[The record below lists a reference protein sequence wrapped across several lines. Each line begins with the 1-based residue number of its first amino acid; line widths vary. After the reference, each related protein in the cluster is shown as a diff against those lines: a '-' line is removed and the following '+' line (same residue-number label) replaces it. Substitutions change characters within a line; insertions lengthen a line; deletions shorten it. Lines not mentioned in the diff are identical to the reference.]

1 MAPVADEHAMR
12 RAREEEAALAL
23 WSTLSHP
30 AASEAEWR
38 RLPEEVRRHYRRQ
51 ARLALGFDPRG
62 FDAHGAEAYGAEA
75 YAAGA

>member
-1 MAPVADEHAMR
+1 MAFVADEHAMR
-12 RAREEEAALAL
+12 CAREEEAALAL

-30 AASEAEWR
+30 TASEAEWR
-38 RLPEEVRRHYRRQ
+38 RLPEEVRHHYRRQ

-62 FDAHGAEAYGAEA
+62 FDAHGAGA

>member
-1 MAPVADEHAMR
+1 MAFEADEHAMR

-23 WSTLSHP
+23 WSLSHP

-38 RLPEEVRRHYRRQ
+38 RLPEAVRHQYRRQ

-62 FDAHGAEAYGAEA
+62 FDAHGARA
-75 YAAGA
+75 YAAEA

>member
-1 MAPVADEHAMR
+1 MAFQADEQAMR

-38 RLPEEVRRHYRRQ
+38 RLPEEVRHHYRRQ

-62 FDAHGAEAYGAEA
+62 FDAHGAEAYAGGA
-75 YAAGA
+75 

>member
-1 MAPVADEHAMR
+1 MAFKADEHAMR

-23 WSTLSHP
+23 WSTLTHP

-38 RLPEEVRRHYRRQ
+38 RLPEEVRHHYRRQ

-62 FDAHGAEAYGAEA
+62 FDAHGSEA
-75 YAAGA
+75 YAASA

>member
-1 MAPVADEHAMR
+1 MAFQADEQAMR
-12 RAREEEAALAL
+12 HAREEEAALAL

-38 RLPEEVRRHYRRQ
+38 RLPEEVRHHYRRQ
-51 ARLALGFDPRG
+51 ARQALGFDPRG
-62 FDAHGAEAYGAEA
+62 FDAHGAQA